1 MLTDYIMNDLND
13 YIPYDE
19 AKEAL
24 LKEVDALLRVKYPV
38 SVRTN
43 IPYDRVCS
51 ILEEYELKVDI
62 LGSGVYLV
70 Y

>member
-1 MLTDYIMNDLND
+1 MNNLSD

-24 LKEVDALLRVKYPV
+24 LEEVDALLRVKYPV
-38 SVRTN
+38 SVRTH
-43 IPYDRVCS
+43 IPYDRVCY
-51 ILEEYELKVDI
+51 ILEEYELKAEA
-62 LGSGVYLV
+62 LGRDFYLV